1 MRSLSVFLP
10 AVLFA
15 ILWTTNPVDA
25 QSKAK
30 SKGRISYVYRAAY
43 VQKNIDERI
52 KFYLDSLGYTVKFV
66 DAAEPVSAADGADL
80 VIISAN
86 VSARAIG
93 DKYKDVKIPI
103 LMWESDLQDDLRYTG
118 KHREVDFGK
127 GEKDHY
133 IWLVNAPHPLS
144 AGLPA
149 GTAVAFEGDQPIG
162 WGKPGLGASI
172 IATFPG
178 QPDKAIIYGYEKGA
192 TMDYDFLAPARRVM
206 FCLNNATF
214 PFLTKD
220 GLKLF
225 DAAVAW
231 SMGSN

>member
-1 MRSLSVFLP
+1 MKISNVFFSVAISAF
-10 AVLFA
+10 LFA
-15 ILWTTNPVDA
+15 AQSVTA
-25 QSKAK
+25 QSKST
-30 SKGRISYVYRAAY
+30 SKGHITYVYRATY
-43 VQKNIDERI
+43 RQKDIDERI
-52 KFYLDSLGYTVKFV
+52 RFYLDSLGYDVKFA
-66 DAAEPVSAADGADL
+66 DASEPVSAAEGADL

-118 KHREVDFGK
+118 HHREVDFGK

-149 GTAVAFEGDQPIG
+149 GIAVAFEGDQIIG
-162 WGKPGLGASI
+162 WGRPGLGATI
-172 IATFPG
+172 IATLPG
-178 QPDKAIIYGYEKGA
+178 QPGKAIIYGYEKGA

-206 FCLNNATF
+206 FCLDNATF

-225 DAAVAW
+225 NAAVAW
-231 SMGSN
+231 SIQK